1 MSKSSNDSS
10 PVEIP
15 ENFAPTIRDF
25 LADLTATFPEYAHL
39 WSKWTSPSNTRELFV
54 YISQVYPE
62 RFFDILYQNDD
73 IFKEDSETETRFLP
87 DMDFRMLF
95 HCEGVSDKTREAIW
109 KYLQLILMT
118 ILKSVKDKGR
128 FGDTANMFDGVDET
142 VLQEKLK
149 ETLEG
154 IGEFFKSLDGSGSNP
169 FESNPLPGFNGESEA
184 ELNAKF
190 AEATEHIEKMF
201 GDASKHF
208 QEFSSQ
214 PEFSGENGPNV
225 GGPIPNIPGAEE
237 IHEHL
242 KGLFDGKI
250 GSLAKELAEEIAQDM
265 ENLFEDELGPEQAA
279 GPKSKKSDIHTT
291 QDLLKKM
298 MHNPKKMMELMKT
311 IGAKI
316 QNKMKSGEISEEEIM
331 KEASEL
337 MGKMKGMGGK
347 GQFAEIMKNM
357 AKTMGQSGLGKGAK
371 FNTAAFQKM
380 ERQFAAK
387 ERMQSKL
394 EAKKL
399 VSTDDPTRK
408 VFHMEDSAEQ
418 GHSSALNDTELEKLF
433 ESEPSKKPPDSNPK
447 PKGKGKAKKGKK

>member
-1 MSKSSNDSS
+1 MSSNESS
-10 PVEIP
+10 TVEIP
-15 ENFAPTIRDF
+15 ENFAPTVRDF
-25 LADLTATFPEYAHL
+25 LADLTATFPEYAYL
-39 WSKWTSPSNTRELFV
+39 WSKWASPANTRELFV

-73 IFKEDSETETRFLP
+73 IFKEGCETETRFLP
-87 DMDFRMLF
+87 DVDFRMLF
-95 HCEGVSDKTREAIW
+95 HCDGVSDKTREAIW

-154 IGEFFKSLDGSGSNP
+154 IGEFFKGLDVPESGFGSEEDMNK
-169 FESNPLPGFNGESEA
+169 
-184 ELNAKF
+184 AK
-190 AEATEHIEKMF
+190 ENMEKM
-201 GDASKHF
+201 F
-208 QEFSSQ
+208 QEFSSED
-214 PEFSGENGPNV
+214 PESDNAPRAEM
-225 GGPIPNIPGAEE
+225 PGAEE

-242 KGLFDGKI
+242 RGLFDGKI
-250 GSLAKELAEEIAQDM
+250 GSLAKEMAEEIAKDV
-265 ENLFEDELGPEQAA
+265 ENLFEDELDQEARSANSQ
-279 GPKSKKSDIHTT
+279 KTESQST

-298 MHNPKKMMELMKT
+298 MRNPKKMMELMKT

-316 QNKMKSGEISEEEIM
+316 QDKMKSGEISEEEIM

-371 FNTAAFQKM
+371 FNTSAFQKM
-380 ERQFAAK
+380 ERQLATK

-408 VFHMEDSAEQ
+408 VFHMEDSTEQ
-418 GHSSALNDTELEKLF
+418 GHSAALNDAQLEKLF
-433 ESEPSKKPPDSNPK
+433 ESKSEPNTKSKSNQK
-447 PKGKGKAKKGKK
+447 KKKAKK

>member
-1 MSKSSNDSS
+1 MSKTTNDSS
-10 PVEIP
+10 TVEIP
-15 ENFAPTIRDF
+15 ENFAPTVRDF

-39 WSKWTSPSNTRELFV
+39 WSKWASPSHTRELFV

-73 IFKEDSETETRFLP
+73 IFKEDSDTETRFLP
-87 DMDFRMLF
+87 DIDFRMLF
-95 HCEGVSDKTREAIW
+95 RCEGVSDKTREAIW

-154 IGEFFKSLDGSGSNP
+154 IGEFFKSLDVSGNSNPFGSNP
-169 FESNPLPGFNGESEA
+169 FSQSGFNGDSHTDE

-190 AEATEHIEKMF
+190 AEATEHMEKM
-201 GDASKHF
+201 F

-214 PEFSGENGPNV
+214 PENAEQSGFANA
-225 GGPIPNIPGAEE
+225 GGPMPNIPGAEE

-250 GSLAKELAEEIAQDM
+250 GSLAKELAEEIAQDV
-265 ENLFEDELGPEQAA
+265 EHLFEDELDPGKGTETKA
-279 GPKSKKSDIHTT
+279 KKSDIHTT

-298 MHNPKKMMELMKT
+298 MRNPKKMMDLMKT
-311 IGAKI
+311 IGTKI

-337 MGKMKGMGGK
+337 MGKMKGMGGN

-357 AKTMGQSGLGKGAK
+357 ANTMGQAGLGKGAK
-371 FNTAAFQKM
+371 FNTSAFQKM
-380 ERQFAAK
+380 ERQLATK

-408 VFHMEDSAEQ
+408 VFRTEDSAEQ
-418 GHSSALNDTELEKLF
+418 GHSSALNDTELEQLF
-433 ESEPSKKPPDSNPK
+433 ESKPEAK
-447 PKGKGKAKKGKK
+447 PKSKSKAKAKKGKK

>member
-1 MSKSSNDSS
+1 MSQSSNDSS
-10 PVEIP
+10 TVEIP
-15 ENFAPTIRDF
+15 ENFAPTVRDF

-39 WSKWTSPSNTRELFV
+39 WSKWASPSHTRELFV

-73 IFKEDSETETRFLP
+73 IFKEDSDTETCFLP
-87 DMDFRMLF
+87 DIDFRMLF
-95 HCEGVSDKTREAIW
+95 RCEGVSDKTREAIW

-154 IGEFFKSLDGSGSNP
+154 IGEFFKGLDVSGNTNPFGSNP
-169 FESNPLPGFNGESEA
+169 FSQSGFNEDSH
-184 ELNAKF
+184 AKF
-190 AEATEHIEKMF
+190 AEATEHMEKM
-201 GDASKHF
+201 F

-214 PEFSGENGPNV
+214 QENAEQSGSANA
-225 GGPIPNIPGAEE
+225 GGPMPNMPGAEE

-250 GSLAKELAEEIAQDM
+250 GGLAKELAEEIAQDM
-265 ENLFEDELGPEQAA
+265 EHLFEDELGQESNT
-279 GPKSKKSDIHTT
+279 KSKKSDIHTT

-298 MHNPKKMMELMKT
+298 MRNPKKMMDLMKT
-311 IGAKI
+311 IGTKI
-316 QNKMKSGEISEEEIM
+316 QDKMKNGDISEEEIM

-337 MGKMKGMGGK
+337 MGKMKGMGGN

-357 AKTMGQSGLGKGAK
+357 AKTMGQAGLGKGAK
-371 FNTAAFQKM
+371 FNTGAFQKM
-380 ERQFAAK
+380 ERQLATK

-408 VFHMEDSAEQ
+408 VFRTEDSAEQ

-433 ESEPSKKPPDSNPK
+433 ESKQDTK
-447 PKGKGKAKKGKK
+447 PKSKSKSKAKKGKK